1 MDNDPIEMQAR
12 TNSRRSLH
20 VLDKSSNGDELGSNR
35 SGTWNRIWL
44 GVAAIALL
52 LSCVIAFV
60 VNNKRA
66 TIIQQPSPEQK
77 RISTLAEQLCSLT
90 QTDLIVFPDGR
101 VWYVRAVHGRDME
114 VVGWIGD
121 NAKTENIDS
130 FVLRD
135 NDFTIVRH
143 HDPDWP
149 TQRDRFVGQ

>member
-35 SGTWNRIWL
+35 SGTWNKIWL

-77 RISTLAEQLCSLT
+77 RINSRRATLLT
-90 QTDLIVFPDGR
+90 DADGPNR
-101 VWYVRAVHGRDME
+101 VS
-114 VVGWIGD
+114 GWARLVCKSCTWKEYG
-121 NAKTENIDS
+121 S
-130 FVLRD
+130 RRL
-135 NDFTIVRH
+135 
-143 HDPDWP
+143 DW
-149 TQRDRFVGQ
+149 